1 MRPFLILLIVW
12 IVGTIGTGWNVPSAV
27 GIAPE
32 EEGYKVGVAIKVITP
47 TESMWMAGYAAR
59 NKPAEGKVHDL
70 YAKALCLQDAQGKK
84 LVLVTTDLI
93 GIPRPLAEKV
103 TQAIEKK
110 HSIPRSAIMLT
121 SSHTHCGPVLRAN
134 LIDMYGLNHQEA
146 RKVET
151 YTEKLTQDL
160 IDLIDAAVQKLEPV
174 QLQYGEGTASF
185 AMNRRQP
192 TPKGLVIGVNREG
205 PVDHSVPILVVRKGD
220 GKPWVIVFGYAC
232 HNTTLSFYQWCGD
245 YAGFA
250 QLEVE
255 KAFPG
260 AVAMFWSGCG
270 GDANPHPRGTLE
282 LCEKH
287 GQELAEAVRKVVQGS
302 LQTIRGSFSSRYDTI
317 TLKIEAVPTRE
328 QLNADLLSKNLA
340 VQRRAQRLLQ
350 ELETRGRISDT
361 YPYYPVQT
369 WTLGDQVHWVALGG
383 EVVVDYAL
391 RLKKELPR
399 KPAIWITGYAN
410 DVMAYIPTARLLR
423 EGGYEADFSQIYYGM
438 PGKWSAAIEELIITK
453 VKQQAGVTG
462 KLPQAPGPLP
472 PQEELA
478 SFRLVEGFQIELV
491 AAEPDVVDPVAM
503 CFDAKGRLYVC
514 EMRGYPNRG
523 VGTGPET
530 RGRIRCLID
539 TDRDGR
545 FDRSTI
551 YADQLRFPMGITPY
565 REGVLVAVAP
575 DILYLQDTDGDGVAD
590 KKRVLYT
597 GFNLANIQQMVNSLQ
612 WGVDNW
618 VYGCAGNDGG
628 TVRSVEKPQSPTVS
642 LRNRG
647 LRFRPDISGSLEPT
661 SGGGQYGLTADDF
674 QHWFTATNSQHLRQ
688 IVLPDH
694 YLRRHPHLPVT
705 AVTADIPE
713 HGPAARVFRIS
724 PFEPWRVER
733 TTRRAGGSDAAR
745 FAVTELVPGG
755 YFTSACS
762 PCIYTGDLFPP
773 EFYGDNFVCDPANN
787 LIHRERLVPNG
798 SLFRAVRAY
807 ADREFLASTDNW
819 FRPVFLTV
827 GPEGALYVLDFYREV
842 IETPLSL
849 PDDIKQQLNLESR
862 GRGRIWRITPK
873 GYQAG
878 PLPDLTQLTRE
889 QLAQELAHTN
899 PWRRMTAQRLFLE
912 NPAPQLTSHLCQL
925 LQQARGRPARVN
937 IAWTLQGWGTLRPE
951 DVLHLLEDPLAG
963 VREHGLRLAETFLPQ
978 NTTLVQACQRL
989 KNDPDPMVR
998 LQLAFTAGYLPP
1010 STAVE
1015 VLEHLLT
1022 RHDSDSWLVTAALS
1036 SSRGLEIPLLQKFIS
1051 RSSPPLVLCQRLAAL
1066 IGARGNNGEIA
1077 TIIDLIA
1084 EERWN
1089 ATLRL
1094 NLLEGLGQGMQQG
1107 RISLAAWL
1115 AQLPQEAQGAIAT
1128 IKARMEQACRTVT
1141 DEQAP
1146 ASARLVAARL
1156 LAYAP
1161 LDWSF
1166 STLQQVLQPLVPTPV
1181 QQTALQALASHSDPR
1196 VTALLLERYPTFP
1209 PATRSLARDI
1219 LLSRPDRILAL
1230 LNAIEQ
1236 RRLPASELSSA
1247 QVQQLLTHP
1256 NTAVRQKA
1264 QTVLAL
1270 SGNPDRARVIAAYQR
1285 ALQMKGDVAAGRQV
1299 FQKHCASCHR
1309 LDGMGHPV
1317 GPDLLAVLGNKSGED
1332 LLIAIFDPNREVDPR
1347 YRAYQVTT
1355 ADERVL
1361 TGILTAETP
1370 TSITLRRPDGA
1381 EDTLLRAAILSFQ
1394 ATPLSLMPEGLEKEL
1409 QPQDIANLLAYLR
1422 TAGRQRQ

>member
-1 MRPFLILLIVW
+1 MCPRKVMPLVW
-12 IVGTIGTGWNVPSAV
+12 IAALTS
-27 GIAPE
+27 IAWTVTPHSSYAA
-32 EEGYKVGVAIKVITP
+32 EGEYKAGVAVKVITP
-47 TESMWMAGYAAR
+47 TEPMWMAGYAAR
-59 NKPAEGKVHDL
+59 NKPSEGKVHDL
-70 YAKALCLQDAQGKK
+70 YAKALCLQDARGKK
-84 LVLVTTDLI
+84 LILVTTDLI

-103 TQAIEKK
+103 TQAVEKK

-134 LIDMYGLNHQEA
+134 LIDMYGLNPQEA
-146 RKVET
+146 RKVEQ
-151 YTEKLTQDL
+151 YTDKLTQDL
-160 IDLIDAAVQKLEPV
+160 IELIDSAVQKLEPV
-174 QLQYGEGTASF
+174 QLQFGEGAASF
-185 AMNRRQP
+185 AINRREP
-192 TPKGLVIGVNREG
+192 TPKGIVIGVNREG
-205 PVDHSVPILVVRKGD
+205 PVDHSVPVLVVRKGD

-250 QLEVE
+250 QLGVE

-287 GQELAEAVRKVVQGS
+287 GQELAEAVRKTVLGS
-302 LQTIRGSFSSRYDTI
+302 LQPIRGPFSTRYDTV
-317 TLKIEAVPTRE
+317 TLKIETVPTRE
-328 QLNADLLSKNLA
+328 QLNADLLSKNPA

-361 YPYYPVQT
+361 YPYYPIQT

-391 RLKKELPR
+391 RLKKELPP
-399 KPAIWITGYAN
+399 KPAIWVTAYAN

-453 VKQQAGVTG
+453 VKQQAGATG
-462 KLPQAPGPLP
+462 KLPQAPGPLS

-491 AAEPDVVDPVAM
+491 AAEPDVIDPVAM
-503 CFDAKGRLYVC
+503 CFDARGRLYVC
-514 EMRGYPNRG
+514 EMRGYPNGG

-539 TDRDGR
+539 TNRDGR
-545 FDRSTI
+545 FDRSTVF
-551 YADQLRFPMGITPY
+551 ADQLRFPMGITPY
-565 REGVLVAVAP
+565 RDGVLVAVAP
-575 DILYLQDTDGDGVAD
+575 DILFLQDTNGDGVAD
-590 KKRVLYT
+590 KKQVLYT

-612 WGVDNW
+612 WGLDNW

-628 TVRSVEKPQSPTVS
+628 TVRSVEKPEAPGVN

-647 LRFRPDISGSLEPT
+647 LRFRPHVPGSLEPT

-694 YLRRHPHLPVT
+694 YLRRHLQLPVS
-705 AVTADIPE
+705 AVTVDIPE

-733 TTRRAGGSDAAR
+733 TARRAGGSDATR
-745 FAVTELVPGG
+745 FATTELVPGG

-787 LIHRERLVPNG
+787 LIHRERLLPNG

-807 ADREFLASTDNW
+807 PDREFLASTDNW

-849 PDDIKQQLNLESR
+849 PTDIKEQLNLESR

-878 PLPDLTQLTRE
+878 PLPDLTQRTSEELV
-889 QLAQELAHTN
+889 QELAHAN
-899 PWRRMTAQRLFLE
+899 PWRRITAQRLFVE
-912 NPAPQLTSHLCQL
+912 QPQPQLTSQLRQL
-925 LQQARGRPARVN
+925 LQQTRGRPARVN
-937 IAWTLQGWGTLRPE
+937 IAWTLQAWGTLRPE
-951 DVLHLLEDPLAG
+951 DVLPLLEDPLAG
-963 VREHGLRLAETFLPQ
+963 VRENGLRLAEAFLPQ
-978 NTTLVQACQRL
+978 HTALIQACQRL
-989 KNDPDPMVR
+989 QEDPDPMVR

-1010 STAVE
+1010 STAVD
-1015 VLEHLLT
+1015 VLERLLT
-1022 RHDSDSWLVTAALS
+1022 RSDADAWLITAALS
-1036 SSRGLEIPLLQKFIS
+1036 SSYRLEIPLLKKLMS
-1051 RSSPPLVLCQRLAAL
+1051 HTSPPLTLCQRLAAL
-1066 IGARGNNGEIA
+1066 VGARGNNAEIA
-1077 TIIDLIA
+1077 TIVSLVA
-1084 EERWN
+1084 EDRWSE
-1089 ATLRL
+1089 TLRQY
-1094 NLLEGLGQGMQQG
+1094 LLEGLGQGMRQA
-1107 RISLAAWL
+1107 RISLALWL
-1115 AQLPQEAQGAIAT
+1115 SQPPLEAQLAVAT
-1128 IKARMEQACRTVT
+1128 IKAHLERACRTAT

-1146 ASARLVAARL
+1146 VSSRLAATRL
-1156 LAYAP
+1156 LTYAP
-1161 LDWSF
+1161 LDWSL
-1166 STLQQVLQPLVPTPV
+1166 STLQQVLQPSIPSAV
-1181 QQTALQALASHSDPR
+1181 QQVALQALASHNDPR
-1196 VTALLLERYPTFP
+1196 ATALLLERYPTFP
-1209 PATRSLARDI
+1209 PSTRAQARDI

-1230 LNAIEQ
+1230 LQAIEQ

-1247 QVQQLLTHP
+1247 QIQQLRTHP
-1256 NTAVRQKA
+1256 DAKVRQKA
-1264 QTVLAL
+1264 QAVLSL
-1270 SGNPDRARVIAAYQR
+1270 SINQDRARVVEAYQG
-1285 ALQMKGDVAAGRQV
+1285 ALQMRGDVAAGKLV

-1309 LDGMGHPV
+1309 LDGVGHSV

-1332 LLIAIFDPNREVDPR
+1332 ILIAIFDPNREVDPR

-1355 ADERVL
+1355 TDERVL

-1381 EDTLLRAAILSFQ
+1381 EDALLRTAILSFQ
-1394 ATPLSLMPEGLEKEL
+1394 ATPMSLMPEGLEKEL
-1409 QPQDIANLLAYLR
+1409 HPQDVANLLAYLR
-1422 TAGRQRQ
+1422 VAGH

>member
-1 MRPFLILLIVW
+1 MRTCTLLSIAGIAWV
-12 IVGTIGTGWNVPSAV
+12 ISGVWNVTSAV
-27 GIAPE
+27 GVAA
-32 EEGYKVGVAIKVITP
+32 EGEYKAGVAVKVITP
-47 TESMWMAGYAAR
+47 VEPMWMAGYAAR

-84 LVLVTTDLI
+84 LILVTTDLI

-110 HSIPRSAIMLT
+110 HGIPRSAIMLT

-134 LIDMYGLNHQEA
+134 LIDMYGLNPQEA
-146 RKVET
+146 RKVEV
-151 YTEKLTQDL
+151 YTDKLSQDL
-160 IDLIDAAVQKLEPV
+160 IDLIDSAVQKLEPV
-174 QLQYGEGTASF
+174 QLQFGEGAASF
-185 AMNRRQP
+185 AINRRQP
-192 TPKGLVIGVNREG
+192 TPKGIVIGVNREG
-205 PVDHSVPILVVRKGD
+205 PVDHSVPVLVVRQGD

-287 GQELAEAVRKVVQGS
+287 GQELAEAVRKVVLGK
-302 LQTIRGSFSSRYDTI
+302 LQTIRGPFSTRYDTI

-328 QLNADLLSKNLA
+328 QLNADLLSKNPA

-350 ELETRGRISDT
+350 ELESRGRISDT

-369 WTLGDQVHWVALGG
+369 WMLGDQVHWVALGG

-391 RLKKELPR
+391 RLKKELPH
-399 KPAIWITGYAN
+399 KPAIWVTGYAN

-462 KLPQAPGPLP
+462 KLPQAPGPLS

-478 SFRLVEGFQIELV
+478 SFRIVEGFQIELV

-514 EMRGYPNRG
+514 EMRGYPNGG

-565 REGVLVAVAP
+565 RDGVIVAVAP
-575 DILYLQDTDGDGVAD
+575 DILFLQDTDGDGVAD

-612 WGVDNW
+612 WGVDHW

-628 TVRSVEKPQSPTVS
+628 TVRSAEKPQSPAVS

-647 LRFRPDISGSLEPT
+647 LRFRPDIPASLEPT

-733 TTRRAGGSDAAR
+733 TARRAGGSDAGR
-745 FAVTELVPGG
+745 FATTELVPGG

-873 GYQAG
+873 GYQVS
-878 PLPDLTQLTRE
+878 PLPDLTQLTPE
-889 QLAQELAHTN
+889 QLAQELAHAN
-899 PWRRMTAQRLFLE
+899 PWRRMTAQRLFFE
-912 NPAPQLTSHLCQL
+912 NPTPHLAPRLRQL
-925 LQQARGRPARVN
+925 LLQTRGRPARVN
-937 IAWTLQGWGTLRPE
+937 IAWTLQGWGALRPE
-951 DVLHLLEDPLAG
+951 DILLLLEDPLAG
-963 VREHGLRLAETFLPQ
+963 VREHGLRLAETLLPQ
-978 NTTLVQACQRL
+978 HTSLVQACQRL
-989 KNDPDPMVR
+989 KNDTDPMVR

-1022 RHDSDSWLVTAALS
+1022 RQDSDSWLVTAALS
-1036 SSRGLEIPLLQKFIS
+1036 SSRGLEIPLLQKLIAHP
-1051 RSSPPLVLCQRLAAL
+1051 SPPLVLCQRLAAL
-1066 IGARGNNGEIA
+1066 IGARGNSGEIA
-1077 TIIDLIA
+1077 TIISLIA
-1084 EERWN
+1084 KERRSD
-1089 ATLRL
+1089 TLQH
-1094 NLLEGLGQGMQQG
+1094 NLLEGLGQGMRQA

-1115 AQLPQEAQGAIAT
+1115 AQPPQDAQEAVAT
-1128 IKARMEQACRTVT
+1128 IKARLEQACRTVG
-1141 DEQAP
+1141 DEQASLP
-1146 ASARLVAARL
+1146 ARLAAARL

-1166 STLQQVLQPLVPTPV
+1166 SALQQALQPSVPSTV
-1181 QQTALQALASHSDPR
+1181 QQTALQALASHNDPR
-1196 VTALLLERYPTFP
+1196 VTALLLERYPAFP
-1209 PATRSLARDI
+1209 PATRTLARDI

-1230 LNAIEQ
+1230 LSAIEQ

-1247 QVQQLLTHP
+1247 QVQQLRTHP
-1256 NTAVRQKA
+1256 TASVRQKA
-1264 QTVLAL
+1264 QAVLSLAV
-1270 SGNPDRARVIAAYQR
+1270 NPDRARVVAAYQG
-1285 ALQMKGDVAAGRQV
+1285 ALQMRGDAVAGKQV

-1309 LDGMGHPV
+1309 LDGVGHPV

-1347 YRAYQVTT
+1347 YRAYQITT

-1394 ATPLSLMPEGLEKEL
+1394 ATPVSLMPEGLEKEL
-1409 QPQDIANLLAYLR
+1409 QPQDVANLLAYLR
-1422 TAGRQRQ
+1422 TAGRRDQ